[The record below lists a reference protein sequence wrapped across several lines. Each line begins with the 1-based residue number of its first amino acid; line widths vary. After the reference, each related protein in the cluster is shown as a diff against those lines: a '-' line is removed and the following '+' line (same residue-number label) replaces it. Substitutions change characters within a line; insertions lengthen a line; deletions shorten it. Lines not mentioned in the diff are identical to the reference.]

1 MRQKQFKRKI
11 ACNRRF
17 SDDFYYSVELPA
29 ILAGLPVSPAG
40 DGITVYNDS
49 DADDTS
55 YSSLS
60 FFARYNVQNQT
71 LEEAAKEILE
81 YINHPDNDQLS
92 ITPASVKGAD
102 AAYKISYAGETYLQ
116 AIIAKKRMPFTM
128 PIIIAAI
135 SI

>member
-1 MRQKQFKRKI
+1 MT
-11 ACNRRF
+11 
-17 SDDFYYSVELPA
+17 FYYSVELPA

-60 FFARYNVQNQT
+60 FFARYNVQDQT

-92 ITPASVKGAD
+92 ITPASIKGAD